1 MGLSLSWHCSHRSV
15 LCLPRVSVWFCTCT
29 SRLERINGF
38 GGIHEK
44 LSHRWVKTQW
54 TQEEKNSYGIGTT
67 FHFTFPNVGPFLLL
81 SGVISR
87 QVFLK
92 KVPGSD
98 PAHSIL
104 GSLWGPLG
112 SPRVPSITLFRC
124 WSICFKRFCVLPR
137 SELDLHSCVCS
148 FIPTFNRY
156 VLSAQSPLRPGLG
169 AFHTSGS
176 KEQEP
181 CPLPLGIMAIL
192 VGGEDDKR
200 GKTFQARRRAQARGK
215 SQKTAW
221 QVPGKNCK
229 LFKSAGR

>member
-15 LCLPRVSVWFCTCT
+15 LCLPRVSVWSCTCT

-104 GSLWGPLG
+104 GSLWGPLE
-112 SPRVPSITLFRC
+112 SPVSRFFAAGAFVLRDSACCPEVSWTFIRVYVHSFPHLTGMYWVPKAR
-124 WSICFKRFCVLPR
+124 CVL
-137 SELDLHSCVCS
+137 V
-148 FIPTFNRY
+148 
-156 VLSAQSPLRPGLG
+156 
-169 AFHTSGS
+169 
-176 KEQEP
+176 
-181 CPLPLGIMAIL
+181 
-192 VGGEDDKR
+192 
-200 GKTFQARRRAQARGK
+200 
-215 SQKTAW
+215 
-221 QVPGKNCK
+221 
-229 LFKSAGR
+229 